1 MVLGLP
7 PSQVSRLRNLFLGLS
22 RGRVMATLFSLAT
35 YVSAPAS
42 VPEARRHC
50 PATGREAA
58 GRETQSAGGRGWEPP
73 GVLRPQIFPPRT
85 KPSLTQQR
93 EFTRQQGAR
102 TRARGRAR
110 SPGARRL
117 CGCLCLTHSSLPPH
131 RSWLGSF
138 FFFLHYTGGGP
149 KELWEPSR
157 FRPCSQV
164 TGSAPS
170 CFLTTQE
177 GYAAAGPAVTTG
189 FGTQTWALVPMS
201 LV

>member
-93 EFTRQQGAR
+93 EFTRQ
-102 TRARGRAR
+102 RGENA
-110 SPGARRL
+110 SAGPCPEPRRPSAL
-117 CGCLCLTHSSLPPH
+117 WVPLPHPQLPTPTSVMV
-131 RSWLGSF
+131 RIL

-149 KELWEPSR
+149 EELWEPSR

-177 GYAAAGPAVTTG
+177 GYAAAGPVTTG